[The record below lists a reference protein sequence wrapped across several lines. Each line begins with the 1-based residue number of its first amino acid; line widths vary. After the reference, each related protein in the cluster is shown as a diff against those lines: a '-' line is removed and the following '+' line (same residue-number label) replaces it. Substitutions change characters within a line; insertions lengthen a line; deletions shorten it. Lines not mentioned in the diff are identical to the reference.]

1 MIDLKLLRASPG
13 QVRAAL
19 ARRGDATLTKLLD
32 TLEALDM
39 KRRALTG
46 QLDQLHAERNEAAK
60 ADARL
65 MKEKG
70 ELPVAV
76 REQRKKLG
84 ERVAGLEAE
93 LRRVEA
99 ELDQQA
105 LYVPNLP
112 LPDLPDGDASHNAV
126 LRSWGTPRPREPG
139 LKPHWELGA
148 ALGIFDFE
156 RGAKVAG
163 SGFPLFVGMGSK
175 LVRAL
180 INFMLDLHTREH
192 GYVEL
197 EPPFV
202 VKREMMQ
209 GTGQVPK
216 FEADA
221 YRTEPDD
228 LFLVPTAE
236 VPVTNLHRDEIV
248 DGARLPLAYAAYTPC
263 FRREAGAAGK
273 DTRGLLRVHQFDK
286 VELVR
291 FARPA
296 DSPTEHEKMTAHAE
310 AVLQRLEL
318 PYRVVLLAAGDVG
331 FASAKTYDLEAWAPA
346 VGQWLEVSSSSTFTD
361 FQARRANIRYRPG
374 PGAKPEFVHTL
385 NASGVALPRTLAA
398 LLETHQRPDGSVT
411 LPSALALY
419 LGTDRLAA
427 VSGGA

>member
-1 MIDLKLLRASPG
+1 VIDLKLLRASPG

-19 ARRGDATLTKLLD
+19 ARRGDPTLTRLLD
-32 TLEALDM
+32 ALEALDM

-46 QLDQLHAERNEAAK
+46 QLDQLKAERNEAAR

-65 MKEKG
+65 MKDKG
-70 ELPVAV
+70 EIPPAL
-76 REQRKKLG
+76 REQRRQLA

-93 LRRVEA
+93 LRRVEG

-112 LPDLPDGDASHNAV
+112 LPELPDGDASHNAV

-148 ALGIFDFE
+148 ALGILDFE
-156 RGAKVAG
+156 RGAKIAG
-163 SGFPLFVGMGSK
+163 SGFPVFVGMGSK

-192 GYVEL
+192 GYLEV
-197 EPPFV
+197 EPPFL
-202 VKREMMQ
+202 VKRETMQ
-209 GTGQVPK
+209 GTGQLPK
-216 FEADA
+216 LEEDV

-248 DGARLPLAYAAYTPC
+248 DGGRLPLAYTAYTPC

-296 DSPTEHEKMTAHAE
+296 DSPAEHEGMTAHAE

-331 FASAKTYDLEAWAPA
+331 FASAKTYDLEAWAPG

-398 LLETHQRPDGSVT
+398 LLETRQRPDGSVT
-411 LPSALALY
+411 IPPALAPY
-419 LGTDRLAA
+419 LGTDCLAPA
-427 VSGGA
+427 GGA

>member
-1 MIDLKLLRASPG
+1 M
-13 QVRAAL
+13 
-19 ARRGDATLTKLLD
+19 
-32 TLEALDM
+32 
-39 KRRALTG
+39 
-46 QLDQLHAERNEAAK
+46 
-60 ADARL
+60 
-65 MKEKG
+65 
-70 ELPVAV
+70 

-248 DGARLPLAYAAYTPC
+248 DGARLPLAYTAYTPC
-263 FRREAGAAGK
+263 FRREAGAAGR

-411 LPSALALY
+411 LPSALAPY